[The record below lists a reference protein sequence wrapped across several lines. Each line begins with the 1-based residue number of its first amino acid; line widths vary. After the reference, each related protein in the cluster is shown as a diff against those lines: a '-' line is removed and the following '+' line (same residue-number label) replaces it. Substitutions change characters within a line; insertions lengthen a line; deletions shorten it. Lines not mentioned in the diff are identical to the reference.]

1 MIKRSEYICNN
12 KFYLDPIIDMYDNN
26 VIKVGICLAS
36 GKEYRIYILET
47 NGKYNNIKLIYSD
60 TEQLLKHHKK
70 GGQSAQRFGR
80 IRSSNYD
87 RFVKEICEEVV
98 KCYMSNNNTEYLI
111 DKLIIGGPSELK
123 KEIKDNELV
132 QQYFGKIILKI
143 ISTDSI
149 NDLTINEVIDN
160 SISEIL
166 NINHSL
172 SIMDS
177 LNKNPDFYVFGLEN
191 VLEKYLS
198 GSLKCLMITDDLYD
212 KLKHNFNNKKTTIIK
227 CNNSEI
233 NTFGGIVG
241 ELYFIG
247 NIDYI
252 EN

>member
-1 MIKRSEYICNN
+1 
-12 KFYLDPIIDMYDNN
+12 
-26 VIKVGICLAS
+26 
-36 GKEYRIYILET
+36 
-47 NGKYNNIKLIYSD
+47 
-60 TEQLLKHHKK
+60 
-70 GGQSAQRFGR
+70 
-80 IRSSNYD
+80 
-87 RFVKEICEEVV
+87 
-98 KCYMSNNNTEYLI
+98 MSNNNTEYLI

-241 ELYFIG
+241 ELYFIS
-247 NIDYI
+247 NID
-252 EN
+252 